1 MYFQKMQF
9 LGVFRPFLQ
18 RSLPKVSFIAV
29 FITMNVAP
37 ERIDAD
43 HEKNIDIISKL
54 DKMDNQI
61 AEVNQKLTSVQIQVN
76 QINQNIR
83 IEFNTLMEQVTQIQT
98 KVIEIHTYSTPAG
111 LPGREPVRGEPG
123 RLCTIL

>member
-1 MYFQKMQF
+1 MT
-9 LGVFRPFLQ
+9 
-18 RSLPKVSFIAV
+18 SKVSFIAV

-83 IEFNTLMEQVTQIQT
+83 IEFNTLVEQVTQIQT
-98 KVIEIHTYSTPAG
+98 KVSEIHTYTTPAW
-111 LPGREPVRGEPG
+111 LPSRELADPEQPEVSP
-123 RLCTIL
+123 CTIL